1 MIDISIV
8 NYGMGNLY
16 SVLCACEKVGFKA
29 KITDNPRDIEDSR
42 LLILPGV
49 GAFPS
54 AMKELN
60 NKNLDNVII
69 KQNQKGKKIIGI
81 CLGMQLLFEQSNE
94 IIKSSGLGILKGKI
108 TEFKKK
114 KILNVG
120 WRKIIINKKSN
131 LLEFE
136 INENIKEFYFIHS
149 YIAKP
154 DNTKIVTA
162 TSSFDNQEFC
172 CAVKNNNVEAF
183 QFHPEKSGA
192 LGLKLFENLK
202 KEFKYL

>member
-69 KQNQKGKKIIGI
+69 KQNQKGKKILGI

-120 WRKIIINKKSN
+120 WRKIIINKKVISWN
-131 LLEFE
+131 LRSMKILKNF
-136 INENIKEFYFIHS
+136 ILFIHILQS
-149 YIAKP
+149 QTIQKLLLP
-154 DNTKIVTA
+154 LQVSII
-162 TSSFDNQEFC
+162 
-172 CAVKNNNVEAF
+172 KNFVV
-183 QFHPEKSGA
+183 Q
-192 LGLKLFENLK
+192 
-202 KEFKYL
+202 